1 MEWWVILII
10 VVGGLIA
17 LGVITVIGYMAF
29 LAKTADS
36 VQ

>member
-10 VVGGLIA
+10 VIGGLIG
-17 LGVITVIGYMAF
+17 LGIIAIIGYMAF